1 MNMIAGKMD
10 GNTFTAADGTKIT
23 LTNAPAGSNGKA
35 VTLGVRPEHFHLDP
49 NGVPAEIL
57 TVEPTG
63 SETQVVARFAGQEIM
78 GAFRER
84 ISTQPGQTLKITPEP
99 GAVHLFDAA
108 SGARIT
114 A

>member
-1 MNMIAGKMD
+1 MD
-10 GNTFTAADGTKIT
+10 GNTFVANDGTRVDLAK
-23 LTNAPAGSNGKA
+23 APNNSAGRP

-49 NGVPAEIL
+49 NGLPAEIL

-63 SETQVVARFAGQEIM
+63 SETQVVAKFAGQEIM

-84 ISTQPGQTLKITPEP
+84 ITAQPGETLRVRPEA
-99 GAVHLFDAA
+99 GAVHLFDTE
-108 SGARIT
+108 SGQRIS